1 MKPIQ
6 GSFLS
11 GYVRISIEGH
21 LPEMFFQSCI
31 NQSIPVWNIKKEA
44 KDKCSGNIKLEHVQL
59 IKRIKR
65 QHGYK
70 VKFTQKKGIPFFF
83 NRFLGKK
90 ELIFG
95 LIVGIMLIIFLSNII
110 WKVEITGV
118 PKDLEEKIS
127 TQLTSYGIH
136 PGVWTFTLD
145 SPGDIQRQLEE
156 DVPELLWV
164 GVHKK
169 GTTFVLEGVEKLI
182 VEKEKVEGPRDL
194 VATKKGVIK
203 KIYVSK
209 GQPKVQVNDYVEPGD
224 LLVSGNLTDKDDAE
238 EDSEK
243 GEQKP
248 IYVTSEGEVIANT
261 WYELSVTV
269 PLKTNHERLT
279 GKQENKYYLQMNDIN
294 IPIWGYRSP
303 EYELSTIENEHHA
316 IRFLKWQ
323 LPVNIVKSTISE
335 KEQLDMKRS
344 KEEAI
349 KTGIE
354 QAIKELK
361 LQLGSD
367 VEITSEKLLH
377 QTIENS
383 KVKRKL
389 YITVEEDIVKEQPIK
404 DDDNNKKE

>member
-59 IKRIKR
+59 IKRINR
-65 QHGYK
+65 QHRYK
-70 VKFTQKKGIPFFF
+70 IKFTQKKGIPFFF

-127 TQLTSYGIH
+127 EQLTSYGIH
-136 PGVWTFTLD
+136 PGVWKFTLD

-182 VEKEKVEGPRDL
+182 VEKEKVQGPRDL
-194 VATKKGVIK
+194 VATKTGVIK
-203 KIYVSK
+203 KMYVSK

-224 LLVSGNLTDKDDAE
+224 LLVSGNLTNKDDE

-243 GEQKP
+243 GEKKP
-248 IYVTSEGEVIANT
+248 IYVSSEGEVIANT

-279 GKQENKYYLQMNDIN
+279 GNQVNKYYLQMNDIN
-294 IPIWGYRSP
+294 IPIWGFRSP
-303 EYELSTIENEHHA
+303 EYELSTIENEHNA
-316 IRFLKWQ
+316 IRFLRWQ

-335 KEQLDMKRS
+335 KEHLDMERS

-349 KTGIE
+349 KTGVE
-354 QAIKELK
+354 QAKKELK

-377 QTIENS
+377 QTIENG
-383 KVKRKL
+383 KVKLKL
-389 YITVEEDIVKEQPIK
+389 YTTVEENIVKEQPIK
-404 DDDNNKKE
+404 GDDKNKKE

>member
-59 IKRIKR
+59 IKRINR
-65 QHGYK
+65 QHRYK
-70 VKFTQKKGIPFFF
+70 IKFTQKKGIPFFF

-95 LIVGIMLIIFLSNII
+95 LIVGIMLVIFLSNII

-127 TQLTSYGIH
+127 EQLTSYGIH
-136 PGVWTFTLD
+136 PGVWKFTLD

-182 VEKEKVEGPRDL
+182 VEKEKVQGPRDL
-194 VATKKGVIK
+194 VATKTGVIK
-203 KIYVSK
+203 KMYVSK

-224 LLVSGNLTDKDDAE
+224 LLVSGNLTNKDDE

-243 GEQKP
+243 GEKKP
-248 IYVTSEGEVIANT
+248 IYVSSEGEVIANT

-279 GKQENKYYLQMNDIN
+279 GNQVNKYYLQMNDIN
-294 IPIWGYRSP
+294 IPIWGFRSP
-303 EYELSTIENEHHA
+303 EYELSTIENEHNA
-316 IRFLKWQ
+316 IRFLRWQ

-335 KEQLDMKRS
+335 KEHLDMERS

-349 KTGIE
+349 KTGVE
-354 QAIKELK
+354 QAKKELK

-377 QTIENS
+377 QTIENG
-383 KVKRKL
+383 KVKLKL
-389 YITVEEDIVKEQPIK
+389 YTTVEENIVKEQPIK
-404 DDDNNKKE
+404 GDDKNKKE